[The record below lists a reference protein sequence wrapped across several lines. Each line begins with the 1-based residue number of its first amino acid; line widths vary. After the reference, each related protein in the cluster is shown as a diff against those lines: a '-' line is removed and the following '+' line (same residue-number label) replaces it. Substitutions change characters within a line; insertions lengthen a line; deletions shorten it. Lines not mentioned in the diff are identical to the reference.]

1 VNDLLLKMSEINK
14 ILDEKGNL
22 LGLGMGG
29 GHVDKNDEKFT
40 EINYKLLDLRKENKD
55 IHKLIADQGK
65 NIDK

>member
-1 VNDLLLKMSEINK
+1 
-14 ILDEKGNL
+14 
-22 LGLGMGG
+22 MGG